1 MSRRPDVY
9 VTTHHHND
17 HPYYIIHRGYLA
29 SLLIRRSEAVDLANG
44 LIDLVEGGDADG
56 DATMR

>member
-29 SLLIRRSEAVDLANG
+29 SLLIRRSEAVDLANS
-44 LIDLVEGGDADG
+44 LIDLVEQEEQ
-56 DATMR
+56 R